1 MPPSLP
7 MYQLLCAVKLKEEK
21 GWDVPIHVDAAAG
34 GFVAPFIHPELPW
47 DFRLPHVLSINA
59 SGHK

>member
-1 MPPSLP
+1 MAPVLKTEPARP
-7 MYQLLCAVKLKEEK
+7 AVKLKEEK

-34 GFVAPFIHPELPW
+34 GFVAPFIHEDLEW
-47 DFRLPHVLSINA
+47 DFRLPHVISINT